1 MAWECGV
8 APGRSS
14 LLAPGGRPQG
24 SPLRTESYG
33 DSPVPCAGN
42 PSRHAA
48 SRRARDRLS
57 AKAGRRYLLEFEF
70 RRGTPCG
77 CPLRSERDQNPA
89 RRRGMAWERGVAPGR
104 SWLLA
109 PGGRPQGSPLR
120 TGSYGES
127 PAPGRLDVRVE
138 KRHNVEMLRDQK
150 RTTIYFESV
159 IHRALRLKS
168 IETERSLSDLVNEAV
183 RLSLAEDAE
192 DLAAFEERAS
202 EENLSF
208 EAVVKDLKARGR
220 I

>member
-1 MAWECGV
+1 
-8 APGRSS
+8 
-14 LLAPGGRPQG
+14 
-24 SPLRTESYG
+24 
-33 DSPVPCAGN
+33 
-42 PSRHAA
+42 
-48 SRRARDRLS
+48 
-57 AKAGRRYLLEFEF
+57 
-70 RRGTPCG
+70 
-77 CPLRSERDQNPA
+77 
-89 RRRGMAWERGVAPGR
+89 
-104 SWLLA
+104 
-109 PGGRPQGSPLR
+109 
-120 TGSYGES
+120 
-127 PAPGRLDVRVE
+127 
-138 KRHNVEMLRDQK
+138 MLRDRK